1 MMKRQEGQG
10 ARMQESQNTR
20 MQESQNT
27 RMQESQNSR
36 MQGRQ
41 NPRMQGRNS
50 SMPRGRKLRKK
61 RIWIH
66 RNAANIITLLRIIAA
81 LCLLPVEAFSR
92 SFFILFTFVGLSD
105 ALDGIVARKLK
116 VNSKFGDFFDFF
128 ADLIAAI
135 ICVYKVVPSINL
147 YVWVWIWTG
156 FVCLIRTANLIR
168 SIKYKNSMEISKT
181 LANKISGV
189 IFFLTP
195 YCYIFF
201 DPNYI
206 AAPLCFMATLAA
218 IQERSFIKSKKK
230 LSIKNELYYFRGIA
244 IFTTIF
250 TVITV
255 LIAGVGGAK
264 KVQSMTAL
272 QKEARVIRY
281 ERHRS
286 VYRADICNDVKRYR
300 KIVKYYCKQNKIG
313 KYTHLALAMMQQES
327 GGRVVDVMQSSASI
341 YNKSGIIGSAEDSI
355 RCGVMLLRDC
365 LKAAEVQGPDD
376 MERIPLAIQGYN
388 YGPGYISWAKK
399 RDVGYTRNNAKIF
412 SESMKQKYHYRIY
425 GDPLYAPH
433 VLRYYKKITKKE
445 TVSVR
450 LNEQGE
456 PIK

>member
-1 MMKRQEGQG
+1 MNERQQRP
-10 ARMQESQNTR
+10 RMQER
-20 MQESQNT
+20 
-27 RMQESQNSR
+27 
-36 MQGRQ
+36 QGSGNPRRQ
-41 NPRMQGRNS
+41 NLNT
-50 SMPRGRKLRKK
+50 SMPRGRRRRKK
-61 RIWIH
+61 KIWIH
-66 RNAANIITLLRIIAA
+66 RNAANLITLLRIIAA

-105 ALDGIVARKLK
+105 ALDGVVARKLK

-128 ADLIAAI
+128 ADLIAAV
-135 ICVYKVVPSINL
+135 ICIYKVVPSINL

-156 FVCLIRTANLIR
+156 FICLIRFANLIR
-168 SIKYKNSMEISKT
+168 GIKYKNSMEISKT
-181 LANKISGV
+181 LANKIAGV
-189 IFFLTP
+189 IFFMTP

-206 AAPLCFMATLAA
+206 AAPLCFLATLAA
-218 IQERSFIKSKKK
+218 IQERTLVKSKKK
-230 LSIKNELYYFRGIA
+230 LSVKNELYYFRGIA
-244 IFTTIF
+244 IFTAIF
-250 TVITV
+250 TVISL

-264 KVQSMTAL
+264 KEQSVEAL

-286 VYRADICNDVKRYR
+286 VYRADVCNDVKRYR
-300 KIVKYYCKQNKIG
+300 KTVKYYCKQNKIG

-327 GGRVVDVMQSSASI
+327 GGRIVDVMQSSASI

-365 LKAAEVQGPDD
+365 LKSAEVQGADD

-399 RDVGYTRNNAKIF
+399 RDVGYTRNNAKLF
-412 SESMKQKYHYRIY
+412 SDTMKQKYHYRIY

-445 TVSVR
+445 KVSVR
-450 LNEQGE
+450 LNGQGE